1 LKKATALFLV
11 VLFSFN
17 LFGYV
22 LVVEFLQ
29 NKASKELEV
38 ALDHNRYDAS
48 QLIEVKVPVSM
59 PYQTDWSLYQRFD
72 GEIEIGGMPY
82 KFVKRKLSGDTLYIV
97 CIPNSKKLH
106 LQKARNNYF
115 ALSSDLSNT
124 NTKNSGSSKAAFKNL
139 QTEYDVYAFCQLT
152 SLIAEKS
159 AAVWHQKEFMRL
171 PSTYP
176 TSPEHPPEI
185 RS

>member
-1 LKKATALFLV
+1 
-11 VLFSFN
+11 
-17 LFGYV
+17 
-22 LVVEFLQ
+22 
-29 NKASKELEV
+29 
-38 ALDHNRYDAS
+38 
-48 QLIEVKVPVSM
+48 
-59 PYQTDWSLYQRFD
+59 
-72 GEIEIGGMPY
+72 MPY

-139 QTEYDVYAFCQLT
+139 QTKYDVYAFCQLT

-159 AAVWHQKEFMRL
+159 AAAWHQKEFMRL

-176 TSPEHPPEI
+176 TSLEHPPEI
-185 RS
+185 RL